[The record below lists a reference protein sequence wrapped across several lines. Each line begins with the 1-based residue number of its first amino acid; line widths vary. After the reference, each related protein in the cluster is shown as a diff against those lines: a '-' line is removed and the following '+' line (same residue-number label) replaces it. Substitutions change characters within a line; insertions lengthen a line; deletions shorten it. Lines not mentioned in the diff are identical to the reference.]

1 MGGPMGPLSPF
12 LFLAKGL
19 LIGFTIAA
27 PVGPV
32 GILCIKRTLLQG
44 RITGL
49 ATGLGA
55 ATADLMYGFIAALGL
70 TVVADTLLCCFTYLK
85 LSGALL
91 LLFLGF
97 RTFFSHPKNETQ
109 ALAKTSLFG
118 AFTSTFFLTLTNP
131 LTLFAFLG
139 IFSAFGFARI
149 SDEPGRDI
157 FSLLLGVFIGSALW
171 WLLLSEGITSFKHK
185 LPSKLFEWVNHVAGT
200 LLVLF
205 GVALL
210 ANGLYE
216 LLS

>member
-1 MGGPMGPLSPF
+1 MGSLSP
-12 LFLAKGL
+12 LIFLAKGL

-44 RITGL
+44 RMSGL
-49 ATGLGA
+49 FTGLGA
-55 ATADLMYGFIAALGL
+55 ATADLMYGFMAALGL
-70 TVVADTLLCCFTYLK
+70 TVIADTLLCCFTWLK

-91 LLFLGF
+91 LLFLGL
-97 RTFFSHPKNETQ
+97 RTFFSHPKSETQ
-109 ALAKTSLFG
+109 AIVKTSLIG

-139 IFSAFGFARI
+139 IFSAFGFGSI
-149 SDEPGRDI
+149 SEEPGKDV
-157 FSLLLGVFIGSALW
+157 FSLLLGVFLGSALW

-185 LPSKLFEWVNHVAGT
+185 LPSRLFEWVNHVAGT
-200 LLVLF
+200 LLILF
-205 GVALL
+205 GLALL

-216 LLS
+216 LLL